1 MNLSLG
7 QVALLVAFS
16 FLLASGQILF
26 KYAAVLSPRLNTLDA
41 FVALLAN
48 PKLWAALILYATA
61 TLLWIYILQR
71 IPISK
76 AYPFAAL
83 GFIIVPLAGRVLFSE
98 TISQA
103 YILGV
108 VLIVV
113 GIYLTGFVSD

>member
-1 MNLSLG
+1 MNLSVG

-26 KYAAVLSPRLNTLDA
+26 KYTATLSPNLNTPEA
-41 FVALLAN
+41 FLALLAS
-48 PKLWAALILYATA
+48 PRLWAALTLYATA
-61 TLLWIYILQR
+61 TLLWIYILQH
-71 IPISK
+71 IPISR

-83 GFIIVPLAGRVLFSE
+83 GFIIVPLAGKVLFSE
-98 TISQA
+98 TISQS